1 MANISKR
8 QRTEEAVI
16 LLYSQAKPIQDIA
29 AATGLSE
36 MEVVD
41 IIAEEG
47 KTAKSLR
54 AIQIQAAIAHS
65 GNATVQRLER
75 LSSLRDS
82 LQAEI
87 ESRGLKEVPI
97 EKLISLYLKTEEAV
111 ERNIAQPTIYSSK
124 AWDTTVDKEQI

>member
-16 LLYSQAKPIQDIA
+16 LLHSQGKPIQDIA

-54 AIQIQAAIAHS
+54 AIQIQATIAHT
-65 GNATVQRLER
+65 GNAAQERLER

-111 ERNIAQPTIYSSK
+111 ERNLSQPTIYTSK
-124 AWDTTVDKEQI
+124 AWDTSIDQETI